1 MWPVCL
7 IVGQIRHKCIFA
19 ALFFAKLELFNYGVR
34 HVLLIL
40 KGIEVELC
48 VLKHFKKY
56 TLVQFVCSES
66 LEWLDTGRVF
76 GNTLI

>member
-19 ALFFAKLELFNYGVR
+19 ALFLAKLELFNYGVR
-34 HVLLIL
+34 
-40 KGIEVELC
+40 
-48 VLKHFKKY
+48 HFKKY

-76 GNTLI
+76 GNT